1 MSQFPNSW
9 EEITLGDIL
18 DRFQYG
24 FTAKANPSAEGVR
37 FLRITDIENGAVKW
51 EQVPGLVEEIKG
63 DKYTLYDGDFVFARS
78 GSVEKASRIENP
90 PDAIFASYLIR
101 GTPLLSDLSDWLAW
115 FIKSNLYLQQIFDKA
130 VGIGLSNINA
140 KKLAT
145 IEIPIAPLAEQRR
158 IVAKLDALFART
170 RQAREELEHIP
181 ALIGHYKE
189 AILAAAFRG
198 ELTADWRKNYQQ
210 TDLPDVEANQDI
222 NGDKAFEAPF
232 TIPTGWK
239 WMPLPKLGKLG
250 RGKSRHRPRNEP
262 SLYGGPYPFVQTGE
276 IRSADG
282 FLATYTKTYSEIGLA
297 QSKLWPVGTVCITIA
312 ANIAETAI
320 LGIEACFPDSVV
332 GLITDDTICLNRYAE
347 YFLRT
352 IREELDAFA
361 PATAQKNINLGTL
374 SEVYMPLPPRE
385 EQDEIVR
392 LVDELYDSI
401 STISLDAEQAYRML
415 DYLERAVLAKAFRG
429 ELVSQD
435 PDDEPAS
442 VLLERIRAARAEQS
456 NGSRRQKRK

>member
-1 MSQFPNSW
+1 MSQQPDTGVWPTDDLPDNWIWVSFNDFWINNTDSTKKLPQKEYSQIGSIPVIDQGQDLIGGYSDQ
-9 EEITLGDIL
+9 EE
-18 DRFQYG
+18 
-24 FTAKANPSAEGVR
+24 
-37 FLRITDIENGAVKW
+37 
-51 EQVPGLVEEIKG
+51 
-63 DKYTLYDGDFVFARS
+63 
-78 GSVEKASRIENP
+78 
-90 PDAIFASYLIR
+90 
-101 GTPLLSDLSDWLAW
+101 LLSNTSLPCIVWGDHTKCVKFVDFPFIQGADGVKVISPTELIIPKFGFWTLKTITIPDKGYSRHFKFLSSSKFPLPP
-115 FIKSNLYLQQIFDKA
+115 
-130 VGIGLSNINA
+130 LS
-140 KKLAT
+140 
-145 IEIPIAPLAEQRR
+145 EQRR

-181 ALIGHYKE
+181 ALIEHYKQ

-210 TDLPDVEANQDI
+210 TDLPDVEANQGI

-276 IRSADG
+276 IRAADG

-352 IREELDAFA
+352 VREELDAFA

-429 ELVSQD
+429 ELVPQD

-456 NGSRRQKRK
+456 NGNQRQKRK